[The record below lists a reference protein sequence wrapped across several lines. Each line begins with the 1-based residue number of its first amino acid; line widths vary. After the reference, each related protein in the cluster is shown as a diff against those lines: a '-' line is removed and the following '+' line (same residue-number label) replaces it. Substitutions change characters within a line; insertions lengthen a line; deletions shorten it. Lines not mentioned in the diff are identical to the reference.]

1 MKSEQP
7 KNDGYHHGALREA
20 LIDRALEKLSSGTRV
35 TELSVRA
42 LAAEVGVSKGAP
54 YRHFPSADALI
65 AALATRG
72 FSRLSA
78 AMSTS
83 SGRSLATIGTIY
95 VRFAAAN
102 PELYRAMYHFPAE
115 RIAAFPE
122 LAEAAE
128 RAFRILSATIDSTTG
143 ESPGAARELRA
154 TAAWAYVHGL
164 AELVINRLTTQ
175 LDVNDDH
182 VMALLMSRFDSP
194 AS

>member
-1 MKSEQP
+1 MKSEHP
-7 KNDGYHHGALREA
+7 KNDGYHHGALRDA
-20 LIDRALEKLSSGTRV
+20 LLDRALEKLSSGTRV

-72 FSRLSA
+72 FSRLSS

-83 SGRSLATIGTIY
+83 SGRSLAAVGTIY

-115 RIAAFPE
+115 RITAFPE
-122 LAEAAE
+122 LAETAE
-128 RAFRILSATIDSTTG
+128 RAFRILSSTIDGTTDATNG
-143 ESPGAARELRA
+143 LLA
-154 TAAWAYVHGL
+154 TAAWSYVHGL

-182 VMALLMSRFDSP
+182 TMALLMSRFDSSVP
-194 AS
+194 